1 MLMFLFLQVGRAIH
15 KACNSVK
22 AGMAP
27 DEFILLTALRAHG
40 YARSIQRVELKP
52 GMRYPPGT
60 LLNSYPTLVLFP
72 AESSPHPVLWTDLDT
87 KTECQVRLADLL
99 LHTPCCSKRK
109 VGCTGVRICCAAG
122 GNH

>member
-1 MLMFLFLQVGRAIH
+1 MH
-15 KACNSVK
+15 KACNEVK

-87 KTECQVRLADLL
+87 KKECQVGCARGGGALL
-99 LHTPCCSKRK
+99 IHSCASRRACCVHT
-109 VGCTGVRICCAAG
+109 
-122 GNH
+122 